1 MKEAV
6 LLHKDRLYLFDGRKF
21 STIEPK
27 RAKKFRVGALVPV
40 RQIVT
45 LTFKLPSTID
55 HERLAVQVELKMYN
69 EGGLDPNKE
78 YAIDYLVYQMPNE
91 EEYLVE
97 AFALCKEDID
107 PLLEPFVSK
116 IGFLDILFP
125 KFIAYE
131 SLYVDKEAQS
141 DDLIIYIGEE
151 EAFGVIYQK
160 GRYIGYRTIDSL
172 SQLSKAIGIEQV
184 RLKALLA
191 NKGLIQSKY
200 APEEMHIFDALQERF
215 YKMVEK
221 LVYAIN
227 HKRSFYGLEGID
239 RIILDFDGETIEGL
253 DAFIGS
259 FGMEIVRYEPLECCG
274 FDSKQSSLATEAYY
288 LLRYDELPQKIN
300 LTFYE
305 RGVPWYR
312 YELFRY
318 TAVAVA
324 ALLAVVGVL
333 VYLDMEESRLQ
344 ELIQIKE
351 ARLERIKAID
361 KKLLAKL
368 QKLRQE
374 RKALQKQLKE
384 LEEQKEVAEET
395 LEAIPF
401 IQKAKL
407 DRERMMN
414 DIVKALYTYRLTTRA
429 IDQNGTREAFVDLI
443 SKDEQRD
450 RIARFMQY
458 LLQRNYQD
466 VQTKKIQRKDGLYES
481 VVRVAP

>member
-6 LLHKDRLYLFDGRKF
+6 LLHKDQFYLFDGRRF

-55 HERLAVQVELKMYN
+55 HDRLAVQVELKMYN

-107 PLLEPFVSK
+107 PLFEPYLSK

-131 SLYVDKEAQS
+131 SLYIDQESQS
-141 DDLIIYIGEE
+141 NDLIIYLGEE

-160 GRYIGYRTIDSL
+160 GHYIGYRSIDSL
-172 SQLSKAIGIEQV
+172 SQLSKTTGIELV

-191 NKGLIQSKY
+191 QKGLVQSHY
-200 APEEMHIFDALQERF
+200 TPEEMHIFDALQERF

-239 RIILDFDGETIEGL
+239 RIILDFDGEMIEGL
-253 DAFIGS
+253 DTFVAS
-259 FGMEIVRYEPLECCG
+259 FGLDSFTYEQLECCG
-274 FDSKQSSLATEAYY
+274 FDPKQSSLATEANY
-288 LLRYDELPQKIN
+288 LVRYDELPQKIN

-305 RGVPWYR
+305 RGIPWYR

-318 TAVAVA
+318 VA
-324 ALLAVVGVL
+324 AAVVALL
-333 VYLDMEESRLQ
+333 VVAGAILYLDMEESRLQ

-351 ARLERIKAID
+351 ARLEHIKAVD

-368 QKLRQE
+368 KKLQQE
-374 RKALQKQLKE
+374 RKALQKQVKE

-414 DIVKALYTYRLTTRA
+414 DVVKALYTYRLSARA
-429 IDQNGTREAFVDLI
+429 IDQNGTREALVDLI
-443 SKDEQRD
+443 SKDDQRD

-458 LLQRNYQD
+458 LLQRDYQD

-481 VVRVAP
+481 VVKVAP